1 MRADVVVDLSH
12 GDCGKGK
19 VTHSLLNRYAYTH
32 CLRYNGGGNAGHTIM
47 HNGKKF
53 VTHQIPAGVF
63 YDDVISII
71 GNGCVVNPNSV
82 RAEMNALI
90 EGGIEEEAFDNF
102 FIANNAHVIR
112 SGHLGEEMLESAIGT
127 TRTGNGPA
135 YRDKYGRDGLRAEDS
150 AGLKLLRQGIV
161 IDLYEHWMDVKEEAF
176 ILCEG
181 AQGFGLDIDWGDY
194 PYVTSSHCT
203 VGGAILNGIPHT
215 AIDKVWGVIKGYE
228 TYVGSKDFMGDD
240 PILQEI
246 QRIGHEYGATT
257 GRLRQANWLNLDL
270 VVKGAFMNNITHLV
284 VNKMDVLE
292 EVGVYKL
299 FHGGKLISFQSD
311 DDFVNYLM
319 DSMPGVMFYF
329 EYSPEPIDF

>member
-19 VTHSLLNRYAYTH
+19 VTHSLLEQFAYTH

-47 HNGKKF
+47 HEGRKY

-71 GNGCVVNPNSV
+71 GNGCVVNPAGII
-82 RAEMNALI
+82 AEMESLFKAGLP
-90 EGGIEEEAFDNF
+90 EDAFDNLF
-102 FIANNAHVIR
+102 VAGNAHVITPR
-112 SGHLGEEMLESAIGT
+112 HLEEEDLENAVGT

-135 YRDKYGRDGLRAEDS
+135 YRDKYGRTGTRASDS
-150 AGLKLLRQGIV
+150 FAMKASCNV
-161 IDLYEHWMDVKEEAF
+161 IDLYEHWLENSDAYV
-176 ILCEG
+176 LCEG

-194 PYVTSSHCT
+194 PYVTSSSCT

-215 AIDKVWGVIKGYE
+215 AIENVWGVIKGYE
-228 TYVGSKDFMGDD
+228 TYVGAKNFQGSD
-240 PILQEI
+240 PELAEL

-270 VVKGAFMNNITHLV
+270 VQKGAFMNDITHLV
-284 VNKMDVLE
+284 INKMDVMA

-299 FHGGKLISFQSD
+299 FHEDKLLTFTSEDSFI
-311 DDFVNYLM
+311 NYIYESL
-319 DSMPGVMFYF
+319 PGVEMYF
-329 EYSPEPIDF
+329 EYSPEPIDFSL

>member
-19 VTHSLLNRYAYTH
+19 VTHSLLDQFDYTH

-47 HNGKKF
+47 HEGRKF

-63 YDDVISII
+63 YNNVISII
-71 GNGCVVNPNSV
+71 GNGCVVNAAAV
-82 RAEMNALI
+82 HAEMEQLI
-90 EGGIEEEAFDNF
+90 ANGLDCEAFDQLL
-102 FIANNAHVIR
+102 IASNAHVITPR
-112 SGHLGEEMLESAIGT
+112 HLVEEESESRVGT

-135 YRDKYGRDGLRAEDS
+135 YRDKYGRTGKQ
-150 AGLKLLRQGIV
+150 AGSCLATKSIAQV
-161 IDLYEHWMDVKEEAF
+161 IDLYEHWLENSDAY

-194 PYVTSSHCT
+194 PYVTSSSCT
-203 VGGAILNGIPHT
+203 VGGVILNGIPHT
-215 AIDKVWGVIKGYE
+215 AIENVWGVIKGYE
-228 TYVGSKDFMGDD
+228 TYVGAKNFQGSD
-240 PILQEI
+240 PELAEL

-270 VVKGAFMNNITHLV
+270 VQKGAFMNDITHLV
-284 VNKMDVLE
+284 INKMDVMA

-299 FHGGKLISFQSD
+299 FHEGKLITFANE
-311 DDFVNYLM
+311 DDFINYIY
-319 DSMPGVMFYF
+319 DSLPGVEMYF
-329 EYSPEPIDF
+329 EYSPEPIDFSL

>member
-19 VTHSLLNRYAYTH
+19 VTHSLLDQYDYTH
-32 CLRYNGGGNAGHTIM
+32 CIRYNGGGNAGHTIM
-47 HNGKKF
+47 HEGRKF

-63 YDDVISII
+63 YKGITSII
-71 GNGCVVNPNSV
+71 GNGCVVNAAAV
-82 RAEMNALI
+82 HAEM
-90 EGGIEEEAFDNF
+90 EELMEVGLEREAFNNLL
-102 FIANNAHVIR
+102 IAGNAHVITPR
-112 SGHLGEEMLESAIGT
+112 HLIEEAAESRVGT

-135 YRDKYGRDGLRAEDS
+135 YRDKYGRTGKQAKHCLATKS
-150 AGLKLLRQGIV
+150 IANV
-161 IDLYEHWMDVKEEAF
+161 VDLYEHWLENPDAE

-194 PYVTSSHCT
+194 PYVTSSSCT

-215 AIDKVWGVIKGYE
+215 AIRNVWGVIKGYE
-228 TYVGSKDFMGDD
+228 TYVGAKSFQGTD
-240 PILQEI
+240 PELAEL

-270 VVKGAFMNNITHLV
+270 VQKGAFMNDITHLV
-284 VNKMDVLE
+284 VNKLDVMA

-299 FHGGKLISFQSD
+299 FHADKLITFANE
-311 DDFVNYLM
+311 DDFITYIY
-319 DSMPGVMFYF
+319 DSLPGVEMYF
-329 EYSPEPIDF
+329 EYSPEPIDFSL